1 MTQKMQKSSTAVA
14 VKRSL
19 IIREH
24 DLCVCFYT
32 VTLTLLVCTVSF
44 YTQPICHKNTPVLH
58 TNVVKIW
65 RVLSFHNYFNVFS
78 TKKIFLSLW
87 FFNSYIDYCPL
98 SEDLRAITGSL
109 YVIDKKKIL
118 EMRIT
123 SIWIICLRFSKVWL
137 HKHFVS

>member
-65 RVLSFHNYFNVFS
+65 RVNSLKNHFDFDQVFIIILMYFLQKKYFFLFDFS
-78 TKKIFLSLW
+78 
-87 FFNSYIDYCPL
+87 
-98 SEDLRAITGSL
+98 
-109 YVIDKKKIL
+109 IL
-118 EMRIT
+118 T
-123 SIWIICLRFSKVWL
+123 LIIALCQKT
-137 HKHFVS
+137 